1 MTFLGMVFTFFFV
14 KKYPDSA
21 VFQIYEARTLVF
33 AKIWS
38 YMQGKGKKDKDLKEP
53 DVAYPAPL
61 PLPPGLFK
69 ELETE

>member
-1 MTFLGMVFTFFFV
+1 MVFTFFFV

-38 YMQGKGKKDKDLKEP
+38 YMQGKGKKDKQGNGKKDKEP